1 MVNTKGLLAGK
12 VALVTGAA
20 SGIGRATAIAMAKE
34 GAHVLVVDRDDAGGE
49 ATVKAI
55 VDDGREAKFFHAD
68 ASRASQVKAAVDFAV
83 ISYGRLD
90 IAHNNAGVLVSTSLL
105 ADDAEQS
112 YDFAMDN
119 NTRSVMLSM
128 KYEIPQMLKQ
138 GGGVIVNTAS
148 QLGLV
153 AGHMPGMS
161 TWAYSASKHAVIG
174 LTRSVAA
181 EYASQGIRINA
192 VCPGS
197 VLTPMTTG
205 LVNHPERA
213 KATLAMYPIGR
224 FAQPEELAN
233 AVLWLASDASSYMI
247 GAAVAVDGGATAI

>member
-1 MVNTKGLLAGK
+1 MAGILEGK

-20 SGIGRATAIAMAKE
+20 SGIGRATAIAMAKA
-34 GAHVLVVDRDDAGGE
+34 GARVVVVDRVDAGGVVTVKTIVDAGGE
-49 ATVKAI
+49 A
-55 VDDGREAKFFHAD
+55 KFCHAD
-68 ASRASQVKAAVDFAV
+68 VSRAAEVKAAVDFVVSA
-83 ISYGRLD
+83 YGRLD
-90 IAHNNAGVLVSTSLL
+90 IAHNNAGVLDNKSLL

-112 YDFAMDN
+112 YDFVMDN
-119 NTRSVMLSM
+119 NARSIMLSM

-161 TWAYSASKHAVIG
+161 AWAYSASKHAVIG

-205 LVNHPERA
+205 LANHPERA

-233 AVLWLASDASSYMI
+233 AVVWLASDASSYMI